1 MFRITG
7 VIVALAT
14 TAAVLSGSTVGAAP
28 PAARVPTAEL
38 PREIPGGVELTL
50 ADGDRFR
57 IWTSDNYRT
66 VWGKRY
72 DAASGGWGER
82 TVVLRRKNLECGDVD
97 ARTSAGAV
105 AVIAKCDHGY
115 SADQAPTSSRALW
128 SADTVTWS
136 SYQLEGEAYEEPGI
150 SPDGV
155 NAVWP
160 QHGGYLTRTAAG
172 FAAHPLDTEGEEYT
186 VTATIT
192 DQAQVSYLFGGQTG
206 RRCALVVLTRT
217 GDAEPSRQELP
228 LADACSDSSFANLD
242 SDTTWFGDLTSPAH
256 RTVISRAGAASPW
269 AVTAIAPAAAPG
281 LQTSAP
287 RFGTGF
293 FTAPGLPLFALGSAD
308 RHTIRAQAYDR
319 TAQSWGPPVAVHSAR
334 TKCSWG
340 DNWLAEPLD
349 VLVADLTCGGHH
361 VVLTTRDGLAWRALR
376 MGTHPYGLSPD
387 GTYVAV
393 PGRTE
398 SYVVSRELGVVTL
411 PGGVAGPCEIL
422 VPDGPAAA
430 VLLTA
435 AGRHRGWPTVLKAS
449 TSDGWRTLARPHLPT
464 TPTDCRAALSS
475 NYELP
480 YRFDVLG
487 QRDEGYTVRI
497 VHRDGEW
504 TVRRTRW

>member
-28 PAARVPTAEL
+28 PAAPVPTAEL

-206 RRCALVVLTRT
+206 RRCV
-217 GDAEPSRQELP
+217 
-228 LADACSDSSFANLD
+228 
-242 SDTTWFGDLTSPAH
+242 
-256 RTVISRAGAASPW
+256 
-269 AVTAIAPAAAPG
+269 
-281 LQTSAP
+281 
-287 RFGTGF
+287 
-293 FTAPGLPLFALGSAD
+293 
-308 RHTIRAQAYDR
+308 
-319 TAQSWGPPVAVHSAR
+319 
-334 TKCSWG
+334 
-340 DNWLAEPLD
+340 
-349 VLVADLTCGGHH
+349 
-361 VVLTTRDGLAWRALR
+361 
-376 MGTHPYGLSPD
+376 
-387 GTYVAV
+387 
-393 PGRTE
+393 
-398 SYVVSRELGVVTL
+398 
-411 PGGVAGPCEIL
+411 
-422 VPDGPAAA
+422 
-430 VLLTA
+430 
-435 AGRHRGWPTVLKAS
+435 
-449 TSDGWRTLARPHLPT
+449 
-464 TPTDCRAALSS
+464 
-475 NYELP
+475 
-480 YRFDVLG
+480 
-487 QRDEGYTVRI
+487 
-497 VHRDGEW
+497 
-504 TVRRTRW
+504 